1 MTSALAS
8 RARVLR
14 GCLTV
19 LALALVP
26 LAPPAIADATP
37 SAEHPG
43 AFVAAMN
50 VTYFACL
57 VLMIVALLA
66 SFMRGGTKI
75 EAASSAGTL

>member
-1 MTSALAS
+1 MLLTLAFRYYS
-8 RARVLR
+8 GV
-14 GCLTV
+14 
-19 LALALVP
+19 
-26 LAPPAIADATP
+26 ADATP

-75 EAASSAGTL
+75 EAASSPT